1 MRTNLRYRKVK
12 GLWRKTGQDQGLV
25 FVDRG
30 QLIIGV
36 CFPAAPCSH
45 RGRQRVEGWVFPSAG
60 GLPGI

>member
-1 MRTNLRYRKVK
+1 MCTNLRYRKVK

-36 CFPAAPCSH
+36 CFPVLVACQAYKQVGNSTS
-45 RGRQRVEGWVFPSAG
+45 VEGDM
-60 GLPGI
+60 